1 MAERRSS
8 SRPTVYL
15 DYAFDRL
22 LAAKLQNAYAILVP
36 DRAHKVP
43 QAHDVG
49 DEHEDCGS
57 VRPGLRRAA
66 EG

>member
-8 SRPTVYL
+8 SRPTVRL

-36 DRAHKVP
+36 DRAHKIR
-43 QAHDVG
+43 QAHDIG
-49 DEHEDCGS
+49 DEHEDCS
-57 VRPGLRRAA
+57 PVRPGLRRTA